1 MLRFRLPSLS
11 HPRTLSRNVDGS
23 TAIEFGLLALP
34 FFSLILATIQ
44 LIYLLL
50 VQQMIETATEAVGRQ
65 ILTGIVQQQAMT
77 KQQFTTLA
85 CSLLPPA
92 LDCTKLIID
101 VQVAAIFDPATGT
114 TAFVTLLQGGNPWL
128 RARERQVTKLE
139 ANLKPLA
146 KPDLTSIGNPSAT
159 TVLTYNPGVAGQI
172 VVLRLLYA
180 LPVVKIPGLNLQ
192 SAASSYGFAF
202 PMATSVFKNETY
214 S

>member
-1 MLRFRLPSLS
+1 MLRFRLPSHS
-11 HPRTLSRNVDGS
+11 HPRTLSRNADGS

-50 VQQMIETATEAVGRQ
+50 LQQMIETATEAVGRQ

-101 VQVAAIFDPATGT
+101 VQVAPSFANAT
-114 TAFVTLLQGGNPWL
+114 
-128 RARERQVTKLE
+128 
-139 ANLKPLA
+139 LA
-146 KPDLTSIGNPSAT
+146 KPDLTGIGNPSAT

>member
-1 MLRFRLPSLS
+1 MKLRCRLPFLS
-11 HPRTLSRNVDGS
+11 HPGALCRNADGS
-23 TAIEFGLLALP
+23 TLIEFGMLALP
-34 FFSLILATIQ
+34 FFVLILGAIQ
-44 LIYLLL
+44 LIYMLL

-65 ILTGIVQQQAMT
+65 ILTGTVQQQAMT

-85 CSLLPPA
+85 CSLLPPT
-92 LDCTKLIID
+92 LDCNKLVID
-101 VQVAAIFDPATGT
+101 VKVATSFASATMS
-114 TAFVTLLQGGNPWL
+114 
-128 RARERQVTKLE
+128 
-139 ANLKPLA
+139 
-146 KPDLTSIGNPSAT
+146 KPDLSSVGNPSAT

-180 LPVVKIPGLNLQ
+180 LPVITIPGLNLR